1 MGLKIQDAG
10 TLRTITRLYIRQG
23 GVNRRIRTLKIMD
36 GGTLRTVATFAD
48 TLSVSADGASGNG
61 PGTGPSNVTTDSTT
75 AVVSGGFAPYTYAWS
90 LVTNGG
96 GTASTAT
103 NPTSAT
109 TAFQKANVPQ
119 DASYTDV
126 WQVTVTDAV
135 GSTATAAASAQFSNF
150 NFGGFS

>member
-1 MGLKIQDAG
+1 MSLKVQDAG
-10 TLRTITRLYIRQG
+10 TLRTITNLYIRTAG
-23 GVNRRIRTLKIMD
+23 GNRRIRTLKVMV

-48 TLSVSADGASGNG
+48 TMSVTVGGAVGNAYGSG
-61 PGTGPSNVTTDSTT
+61 PANVTTNNTT
-75 AVVSGGFAPYTYAWS
+75 AVVTGGFSPYTYAWS
-90 LVTNGG
+90 LVSNGG

-109 TAFQKANVPQ
+109 TAFQKVNVPQ

-135 GSTATAAASAQFSNF
+135 GSTATAATSAQFSNF
-150 NFGGFS
+150 NFDGRS